1 MCFWL
6 TCTTTNRYGQ
16 GVKEQR
22 WPWLVTAGLMLA
34 AAVATG
40 RSTYLYWLPCR
51 GSMLRGII
59 QGYGHGKFSDEC
71 SEQMDGDNAS
81 VMPWTSDLNLVAM
94 ALLGVAWL
102 TLVLGLRWQLRTKAV
117 AVLPGVAAAAVALLG
132 AAATDR
138 YEMTPILMVLAL
150 IMEVLAVVA
159 LLWVVAWQPEVRGR
173 QILRL
178 VIVLWGT
185 TAFGFV
191 HVYIEHV
198 IMIGF
203 RFSTWNPPP
212 GFGYLIFATITLS
225 AILTVIMTLR
235 APRRVA
241 DDEPHQDH
249 DSKSLTLG

>member
-1 MCFWL
+1 M
-6 TCTTTNRYGQ
+6 NRYGLS
-16 GVKEQR
+16 VREQR
-22 WPWLVTAGLMLA
+22 WPWLMTAGLMLA
-34 AAVATG
+34 AAAATG

-59 QGYGHGKFSDEC
+59 QGYGSGKFSDEC
-71 SEQMDGDNAS
+71 SGQMDVDNAS

-117 AVLPGVAAAAVALLG
+117 AVLPGVAAVAVALLG
-132 AAATDR
+132 AAGTDR
-138 YEMTPILMVLAL
+138 YEWSLLLMMGLAL
-150 IMEVLAVVA
+150 IMELLAVVA
-159 LLWVVAWQPEVRGR
+159 LLWIVAWQPEVRGR

-185 TAFGFV
+185 TAFGVV

-212 GFGYLIFATITLS
+212 GFGYLIFATITIS

-235 APRRVA
+235 TPKRGTDSGPQVDPRA
-241 DDEPHQDH
+241 G
-249 DSKSLTLG
+249 SLTVA

>member
-1 MCFWL
+1 
-6 TCTTTNRYGQ
+6 
-16 GVKEQR
+16 VKEQR

-34 AAVATG
+34 AASATG

-59 QGYGHGKFSDEC
+59 HGYGNAKFSDEC
-71 SEQMDGDNAS
+71 SWQMDGDNAS

-117 AVLPGVAAAAVALLG
+117 AVLPGLAAVAVALVG
-132 AAATDR
+132 AAAIGDAQR
-138 YEMTPILMVLAL
+138 YEVSPLLMGLAL
-150 IMEVLAVVA
+150 IMELLAVVA
-159 LLWVVAWQPEVRGR
+159 LLWIVAWQPEVRGR

-178 VIVLWGT
+178 VIVLWGM
-185 TAFGFV
+185 TAFGVV
-191 HVYIEHV
+191 HVFIEHM

-212 GFGYLIFATITLS
+212 GFGYLIFATITIS

-241 DDEPHQDH
+241 DHEPGQVDN
-249 DSKSLTLG
+249 SGSVTLA

>member
-1 MCFWL
+1 
-6 TCTTTNRYGQ
+6 
-16 GVKEQR
+16 
-22 WPWLVTAGLMLA
+22 MLA

-71 SEQMDGDNAS
+71 SWQMDGDNAS

-117 AVLPGVAAAAVALLG
+117 AVLPGVAAVAVALLG
-132 AAATDR
+132 AAGPDR
-138 YEMTPILMVLAL
+138 YEWSLLLMMGLAL
-150 IMEVLAVVA
+150 IMEVLAVGA
-159 LLWVVAWQPEVRGR
+159 LLWIVAWQPEVRGR

-185 TAFGFV
+185 TAFGVV

-212 GFGYLIFATITLS
+212 GFGYLIFATITIS

-241 DDEPHQDH
+241 DHDQHQDH
-249 DSKSLTLG
+249 HSALLRRG

>member
-1 MCFWL
+1 
-6 TCTTTNRYGQ
+6 
-16 GVKEQR
+16 
-22 WPWLVTAGLMLA
+22 MLA
-34 AAVATG
+34 AAAATG

-71 SEQMDGDNAS
+71 SGQMDGDNAS

-102 TLVLGLRWQLRTKAV
+102 TLVLGLRWRLRTKAV
-117 AVLPGVAAAAVALLG
+117 AVLPGVAAVAVALLG
-132 AAATDR
+132 AAGTDR
-138 YEMTPILMVLAL
+138 YEWSLLLMMGLAL
-150 IMEVLAVVA
+150 IMELLAVVA
-159 LLWVVAWQPEVRGR
+159 LLWIVAWQPEVRGR

-185 TAFGFV
+185 TAFGVV

-212 GFGYLIFATITLS
+212 GFGYLIFATITIS

-241 DDEPHQDH
+241 DHDQHQDH
-249 DSKSLTLG
+249 HSALLRRG

>member
-1 MCFWL
+1 M
-6 TCTTTNRYGQ
+6 
-16 GVKEQR
+16 
-22 WPWLVTAGLMLA
+22 A

-71 SEQMDGDNAS
+71 SGQMDGDSSS
-81 VMPWTSDLNLVAM
+81 VMPWTSDLNHVAM

-117 AVLPGVAAAAVALLG
+117 AVLPGVASVAVALLG

-138 YEMTPILMVLAL
+138 YEMSPLLMGLAL
-150 IMEVLAVVA
+150 IMELLAVVA
-159 LLWVVAWQPEVRGR
+159 LLWIVAWQPEVRGR

-185 TAFGFV
+185 TAFGVV
-191 HVYIEHV
+191 HVYIENV

-212 GFGYLIFATITLS
+212 GFGYLIFATITIS

-235 APRRVA
+235 TPLRGA
-241 DDEPHQDH
+241 DDEPRQDH
-249 DSKSLTLG
+249 HSGSLTLA

>member
-1 MCFWL
+1 
-6 TCTTTNRYGQ
+6 
-16 GVKEQR
+16 VKEQR
-22 WPWLVTAGLMLA
+22 WPWWPWWVTAGLMLA
-34 AAVATG
+34 AAAATG

-71 SEQMDGDNAS
+71 SWQMDGDNAS

-117 AVLPGVAAAAVALLG
+117 AVLPGVAAVAVALLG

-138 YEMTPILMVLAL
+138 YEVSPLLMGLAL
-150 IMEVLAVVA
+150 IMELLAVVA

-185 TAFGFV
+185 TAFGVV

-212 GFGYLIFATITLS
+212 GFGYLIFATITIS

-235 APRRVA
+235 TPRMSA
-241 DDEPHQDH
+241 DNEPGH
-249 DSKSLTLG
+249 DKHSGSLTLT

>member
-1 MCFWL
+1 
-6 TCTTTNRYGQ
+6 
-16 GVKEQR
+16 VKEQR
-22 WPWLVTAGLMLA
+22 WPWLVTAGLMLT

-71 SEQMDGDNAS
+71 AGQMDGDTSS
-81 VMPWTSDLNLVAM
+81 VMPWTTDLNLVAM

-102 TLVLGLRWQLRTKAV
+102 TLVLALRWQLRTKAV
-117 AVLPGVAAAAVALLG
+117 AVLPGVAAVAVALLG
-132 AAATDR
+132 AAGPDR
-138 YEMTPILMVLAL
+138 YEWSLLLMMVLAL
-150 IMEVLAVVA
+150 IMELLAVGA
-159 LLWVVAWQPEVRGR
+159 LLWIVWWQPEVRGR

-185 TAFGFV
+185 TAFGVV

-203 RFSTWNPPP
+203 RFSTWNAPP
-212 GFGYLIFATITLS
+212 GFGYLIFATITTS

-235 APRRVA
+235 APRKVA
-241 DDEPHQDH
+241 DDEPGQVDH
-249 DSKSLTLG
+249 SGSVTLA

>member
-1 MCFWL
+1 V
-6 TCTTTNRYGQ
+6 R
-16 GVKEQR
+16 EQR
-22 WPWLVTAGLMLA
+22 WPWLLTAGLMLA
-34 AAVATG
+34 AAAATG

-71 SEQMDGDNAS
+71 SGQMDGDNAS

-117 AVLPGVAAAAVALLG
+117 AVLPGVAAVAVALLG
-132 AAATDR
+132 AAGTDR
-138 YEMTPILMVLAL
+138 YEWSLLLMMGLAL
-150 IMEVLAVVA
+150 IMELLAVVA
-159 LLWVVAWQPEVRGR
+159 LLWIVAWQPEVRGR

-185 TAFGFV
+185 TAFGVV

-212 GFGYLIFATITLS
+212 GFGYLIFATITIS

-235 APRRVA
+235 TPRRAA
-241 DDEPHQDH
+241 DAEPPVDPRAG
-249 DSKSLTLG
+249 SLTLA

>member
-1 MCFWL
+1 
-6 TCTTTNRYGQ
+6 
-16 GVKEQR
+16 
-22 WPWLVTAGLMLA
+22 MLA
-34 AAVATG
+34 AAAATG

-59 QGYGHGKFSDEC
+59 QGDGHGKFSDEC
-71 SEQMDGDNAS
+71 SWQMDGDNAS

-117 AVLPGVAAAAVALLG
+117 AVLPGVAAVAVALLG
-132 AAATDR
+132 AAGTDR
-138 YEMTPILMVLAL
+138 YEWSLLLMMGLAL
-150 IMEVLAVVA
+150 IMELLAVVA
-159 LLWVVAWQPEVRGR
+159 LLWIVAWQPEVRGR

-185 TAFGFV
+185 TAFGVV

-198 IMIGF
+198 IMNGF

-212 GFGYLIFATITLS
+212 GYGYQIFATNTIS
-225 AILTVIMTLR
+225 AILTLIMTLR
-235 APRRVA
+235 TPKRVA
-241 DDEPHQDH
+241 DAEPQVDP
-249 DSKSLTLG
+249 LQGRFPQPERQ